1 MNLVT
6 VRELYKNR
14 DAYFNQEVTIGGWV
28 RNNRDSKSFGF
39 LVVSDGSFFEPV
51 QAVYHDTIE
60 NFP

>member
-51 QAVYHDTIE
+51 QEIGRASCRERV
-60 NFP
+60 

>member
-39 LVVSDGSFFEPV
+39 LVVSDGSFLSLSR
-51 QAVYHDTIE
+51 QCTTI
-60 NFP
+60 PWKIS